1 MPLDTNL
8 NVTPYWDDYDEIKN
22 FHRILFRPGVA
33 VQARELTQLQSI
45 LQNQI
50 ERFGDNLYKKG
61 TIIQGLNIVPDFN
74 YKYIK
79 ITDTQGDGQPVAMAL
94 YSNTLVVQESSNL
107 QSIVI
112 NYKTGFVS
120 QDPNLNTLY
129 IKYLNTGNAAEK
141 VYTAGQTVKVFDRDR
156 TVEGI
161 TIVVGGSGYSN
172 TDKIVFTG
180 GGGSGATA
188 VITTDAVGEI
198 VDVSITSRGSGYTTT
213 PNVSIT
219 YANGSGSGTGSSAAL
234 TARNYIAELVISTTA
249 NSIGTGVGVRVQ
261 DGVIYQKGFFVR
273 VAAQEEVVEKYS
285 TIADDKVIG
294 FYIDESFVNSNSD
307 SSLLDLATGTPN
319 YSAPG
324 ANRLKLTPTIAV
336 VNTATAA
343 ANTDFLTLLEF
354 QDGYVVKD
362 NTDTKF
368 NSIDRE
374 LARRTYD
381 ESGNYVVDT
390 FPLDTEDIS
399 GNTTFFN
406 LLVGGGTA
414 YIEGHRVKLENFIRT
429 PVRKAS
435 TTANSSSQNI
445 NVSYGNYV
453 LVDELLGHF
462 DIKFGSIVNL
472 RNAAGDD
479 VSDNAGGTPSTP
491 GTLIG
496 TARIRSLT
504 YDSGIPGTPTAQYK
518 VYLYD
523 IKMSTGRS
531 FKDVRSL
538 SVGSTV
544 VADLVLEGGNA
555 VLKDVENSIFIF
567 NSGAKAVKQLHSEK
581 FYFRTSSN
589 AQFDSSGNSTILFSG
604 SNTIPYGAGALSDT
618 QKEDFIVIPQSTFRI
633 TANNDGTVSITGS
646 ANVILEGTSTSF
658 LTDYEA
664 GDYITIA
671 NSSGTS
677 VRRIVSIATDTALTL
692 ANTVA
697 TADYTGNGQ
706 HFTTFADNVPIDFR
720 KSTRSITV
728 NSSTSLTLSIGAQI
742 NTTPDFTV
750 YHDMQY
756 STVAPKAKTVG
767 VYYVKLS
774 TDAIR
779 ANLNGPWCIGIS
791 DVLKLEGVFIGSS
804 NTYSD
809 ATTNYISQ
817 FELES
822 GQKDDYYGLSYLS
835 RSPGSALSLSSGNCL
850 LLKVKAFT
858 HGTGGYIST
867 ESYPVDDTTVP
878 LPDDKV
884 RTQDIPVYVSST
896 FGGIFSLRDSIDF
909 RPKVDNNANLSSTIA
924 GASIDPS
931 STEAFNSNEK
941 FFPSPTRTFQC
952 IIEAY
957 LKRVD
962 RIVIDTAGN
971 IRVLPGIPGVNPTV
985 PQREAR
991 TMDLGLLNVAPYPS
1005 LSSKAAI
1012 TSKRFDLK
1020 NTVTPLQTRRYTMQD
1035 IRDIENRIQR
1045 LEYYT
1050 LLNTLEANAATT
1062 AIPSEACSAI
1072 EVFKNGFIVDSFD
1085 SYNIANINDGEFK
1098 ALIETE
1104 RSVLKP
1110 LEENYSIDLVFD
1122 SVASACSTVQKTGDL
1137 VTLPYTEVTYIEQPI
1152 ANRERSLHTD
1162 QYSFRGT
1169 MTVTPRVDNFFD
1181 TDVTASSVIDTNI
1194 ADPII
1199 DLVNAQNE
1207 ISRSVASSRLLGQ
1220 TQSVTSQ
1227 TTTSGFVDTTT
1238 YTQTTTNIIEDVTSA
1253 INIAP
1258 VVTSRKELGNYLTS
1272 AYINPYIRAQRIGL
1286 LVTGLRP
1293 GARHYVF
1300 FDNTNVTNYS
1310 IPCEV
1315 DGYSNLKPSDFS
1327 PLFNS
1332 GTSPVIT
1339 ANSSGQVAV
1348 LVDLPGNTFIT
1359 GEKEFLVMDADALIS
1374 ESAASSK
1381 ARGSFSAFSLKGS
1394 STNLSQSTR
1403 TFDLSGGGFT
1413 SSTFTTSRTTTSS
1426 STWNTVVDNTP
1437 IIQTVNVPVYVEV
1450 PTIQTVYVDVE
1461 VPAPEPPSLGWWTG
1475 DGGGGG
1481 DPLGQTFY
1489 VQSLGGSENVLIT
1502 SIDLYFKQKANS
1514 NIMLEMREVSDT
1526 GYLTS
1531 KVLPFGRVRKRSS
1544 DVIVSNNSFNAT
1556 TFTFESPILLE
1567 ANKEYGFIVF
1577 ADDFSPDYRI
1587 WTAET
1592 GVADILNPNRINNK
1606 AWNQG
1611 TMSYSTSGRNYT
1623 AVQNED
1629 VKFKLKRAEF
1639 SSTTGTAVFK
1649 NADYEFLTINSVSG
1663 SFTGG
1668 ELVGQMANSYLNVQL
1683 TTNTDSRDIFTN
1695 TSLIATLSSNDS
1707 VLIVYGT
1714 ANSISTANVKV
1725 VGTSVT
1731 NAGATTT
1738 AFDTEY
1744 ANGDFIK
1751 IGTEVRMVTNVASA
1765 TALSVDAPFNASITD
1780 QQHWSVTPQFDV
1792 LKVIDRSSLSIRV
1805 NKPPRYS
1812 TNSTSL
1818 IVSSIQ
1824 RVVSGSVKYYN
1835 AANNNLHLIESTAA
1849 NSTFLTRVSNSTYF
1863 AYLVGDNSQALAK
1876 VTSIDNLQATSF
1888 IPFINT
1894 LQVPSTNFNFY
1905 STFTTTSGKTTKF
1918 YSLAGKSKIDIGE
1931 NALFKSK
1938 SNEIDGTVIK
1948 KSYFAGL
1955 TMTSPRNVVSP
1966 IIDIS
1971 PSSIIINRNIINND
1985 YSNENTRFGNSSCKY
2000 VTRRLELAD
2009 GLEAED
2015 IKVYLK
2021 AYRPNGTNIKVYAKI
2036 LSNVDTELFN
2046 DKDWSELSMVTS
2058 DSIVSSS
2065 LSEKNLREYEYT
2077 FKKSPA
2083 SFEITGS
2090 FASSAND
2097 SLVGSGSML
2106 RASFNA
2112 NSAVANST
2120 DIISITSNKFKL
2132 GEYLRYIV
2140 DSGNTALTALA
2151 NNAQYYVVYSDATGI
2166 KLSNTAGGAAI
2177 NLTSGVDQTG
2187 HNLYS
2192 LYPGDLVKIT
2202 VDTETNFE
2210 IIPVTAVPSATA
2222 ANLAFSTS
2230 FNSTVLKVEQ
2240 ITKPKEAFKYNKNSN
2255 IVRYYD
2261 SNKAAQDT
2269 YKFIAVK
2276 VLLLT
2281 SNESFVP
2288 EVDDIRVIC
2297 VSV

>member
-8 NVTPYWDDYDEIKN
+8 NVTPYWDDYNEDKN

-50 ERFGDNLYKKG
+50 ERFGDNIFRRG
-61 TIIQGLNIVPDFN
+61 TIIQGLNIIPDYD

-120 QDPNLNTLY
+120 QDPDLNTLY
-129 IKYLNTGNAAEK
+129 IKYLNTGNSAEK
-141 VYTAGQTVKVFDRDR
+141 TYSAGQTVKVFNRDR
-156 TVEGI
+156 TVEGV
-161 TIVVGGSGYSN
+161 TVVVSGSGYSN
-172 TDKIVFTG
+172 NDKIIFSG
-180 GGGSGATA
+180 GGGSGASA
-188 VITTDAVGEI
+188 ILTTDADGEI
-198 VDVSITSRGSGYTTT
+198 VDVSITSKGSGYTTT

-249 NSIGTGVGVRVQ
+249 NSIGTGVGVKVQ
-261 DGVIYQKGFFVR
+261 EGVIYQKGFFVR
-273 VAAQEEVVEKYS
+273 VDTQEEVVEKYS
-285 TIADDKVIG
+285 TTVDDKVVG
-294 FYIDESFVNSNSD
+294 FYINESFINSNSD

-354 QDGYVVKD
+354 QEGYVVKD

-390 FPLDTEDIS
+390 FSLDTEDIS
-399 GNTTFFN
+399 GNTTHFN
-406 LLVGGGTA
+406 LIVGKGTA
-414 YIEGHRVKLENFIRT
+414 YIEGSRVKLENF
-429 PVRKAS
+429 VRYPISKANTS
-435 TTANSSSQNI
+435 ANSSSQNI
-445 NVSYGNYV
+445 NVAYGNYV

-491 GTLIG
+491 GSLIG

-555 VLKDVENSIFIF
+555 VLKDVENSIFVF
-567 NSGAKAVKQLHSEK
+567 NSGASAIKQLHSEE

-604 SNTIPYGAGALSDT
+604 SNTIPYGVGALSDT

-677 VRRIVSIATDTALTL
+677 VRRIVSIATNTVLTL

-697 TADYTGNGQ
+697 TDDYTGNGQ

-756 STVAPKAKTVG
+756 LSVAPKAKTAG

-774 TDAIR
+774 TDSIKS
-779 ANLNGPWCIGIS
+779 NLNGPWCIGIS
-791 DVLKLEGVFIGSS
+791 DVVKLEGVFIGSS

-809 ATTNYISQ
+809 ATTNFASQ
-817 FELES
+817 FELET
-822 GQKDDYYGLSYLS
+822 GQRDDYYGLSFLS
-835 RSPGSALSLSSGNCL
+835 RLPGSSLTLSSDNCL

-858 HGTGGYIST
+858 HGTGGYMST
-867 ESYPVDDTTVP
+867 ESYPIDDTTSP
-878 LPDDKV
+878 LPDNKI
-884 RTQDIPVYVSST
+884 RTQDIPVYISST
-896 FGGIFSLRDSIDF
+896 FGGVFSLRDSIDF
-909 RPKVDNNANLSSTIA
+909 RQQVTSTATLSTTVA

-931 STEAFNSNEK
+931 STESFDSNEK
-941 FFPSPTRTFQC
+941 FFPSPSRTFQC

-957 LKRVD
+957 LKRID
-962 RIVIDTAGN
+962 RIVMDVAGN
-971 IRVLPGIPGVNPTV
+971 IRVLPGVPDIIPAV
-985 PQREAR
+985 PLRQAR
-991 TMDLGLLNVAPYPS
+991 TMDLGLLKVAPYPS

-1012 TSKRFDLK
+1012 LSKKFDLK
-1020 NTVTPLQTRRYTMQD
+1020 NTVVPQQTRRYTMQD

-1050 LLNTLEANAATT
+1050 LLNALEANAATT
-1062 AIPSEACSAI
+1062 AIPSEACSSI
-1072 EVFKNGFIVDSFD
+1072 EVFKNGFLVDSFD
-1085 SYNIANINDGEFK
+1085 TYNIANINDSEFN
-1098 ALIETE
+1098 AYIDTSQ
-1104 RSVLKP
+1104 SVLKP
-1110 LEENYSIDLVFD
+1110 LEDNYFIDLVYD
-1122 SVASACSTVQKTGDL
+1122 SVASASSNVQKTGDL
-1137 VTLPYTEVTYIEQPI
+1137 VTLPYTEVTFIEQPI
-1152 ANRERSLHTD
+1152 ANRERSLHT
-1162 QYSFRGT
+1162 QTWSFRGT
-1169 MTVTPRVDNFFD
+1169 MTVVPRIDNSFD
-1181 TDVTASSVIDTNI
+1181 TNVTASSIIDVNV
-1194 ADPII
+1194 ADPI
-1199 DLVNAQNE
+1199 LSVVNAQNE
-1207 ISRSVASSRLLGQ
+1207 INRRVTSATRLLSS
-1220 TQSVTSQ
+1220 TTSLSSS
-1227 TTTSGFVDTTT
+1227 TTTSGFIDTTVN
-1238 YTQTTTNIIEDVTSA
+1238 TQTITNVFQDSNQSIRVP
-1253 INIAP
+1253 P
-1258 VVTSRKELGNYLTS
+1258 VVTATKELVNALTS
-1272 AYINPYIRAQRIGL
+1272 TYVNPYIRPQRIGL
-1286 LVTGLRP
+1286 LVSGLRP

-1300 FDNTNVTNYS
+1300 FDNQDVTSYS
-1310 IPCEV
+1310 IPCSV
-1315 DGYSNLKPSDFS
+1315 TSYTNLRPSDFT

-1339 ANSSGQVAV
+1339 ANSSGQAAV
-1348 LVDLPGNTFIT
+1348 LVDIPADTFT
-1359 GEKEFLVMDADALIS
+1359 AGEKEFLIMDADTLIS

-1381 ARGSFSAFSLKGS
+1381 ARGSFSAFSIQGS

-1403 TFDLSGGGFT
+1403 TFDLAGSGFGV
-1413 SSTFTTSRTTTSS
+1413 STFTSSRTTTDST
-1426 STWNTVVDNTP
+1426 TWNTVVDNTP
-1437 IIQTVNVPVYVEV
+1437 IVEI
-1450 PTIQTVYVDVE
+1450 PS
-1461 VPAPEPPSLGWWTG
+1461 PAGVAFENWG
-1475 DGGGGG
+1475 DGGSA

-1489 VQSLGGSENVLIT
+1489 VQSLGGSENVLVT

-1514 NIMLEMREVSDT
+1514 NVTFELREVAGS
-1526 GYLTS
+1526 GYITPS
-1531 KVLPFGRVRKRSS
+1531 VLPFTRIRKRSS
-1544 DVIVSNNSFNAT
+1544 DINVSSNASLAT
-1556 TFTFESPILLE
+1556 TFTFESPVLLE
-1567 ANKEYGFIVF
+1567 AGKEYGFVCY
-1577 ADDFSPDYRI
+1577 ADDHHPDYRI
-1587 WTAET
+1587 WTAVT
-1592 GVADILNPNRINNK
+1592 GVADVLNPNRINNK
-1606 AWNQG
+1606 SWNQG
-1611 TMSYSTSGRNYT
+1611 TMSYSTSGRNFT
-1623 AVQNED
+1623 AVQDED

-1639 SSTTGTAVFK
+1639 TSTTGTAVFK
-1649 NADYEFLTINSVSG
+1649 NADYEFLTINSISG
-1663 SFTGG
+1663 SFRGG
-1668 ELVGQMANSYLNVQL
+1668 ELVGQMANSYINVQL
-1683 TTNTDSRDIFTN
+1683 TTNSTSYVISTN
-1695 TSLIATLSSNDS
+1695 TSLVPLLAANDS

-1738 AFDTEY
+1738 AFNTDY

-1765 TALSVDAPFNASITD
+1765 TALSVDAPFNSSITD
-1780 QQHWSVTPQFDV
+1780 QQHWSVTPFFDV
-1792 LKVIDRSSLSIRV
+1792 SKVISANSTTITL

-1824 RVVSGSVKYYN
+1824 KIVSGSVKFYN
-1835 AANNNLHLIESTAA
+1835 SGNNNLHLIDSNAA

-1863 AYLVGDNSQALAK
+1863 AYMVGDTSQALAK
-1876 VTSIDNLQATSF
+1876 VTSIDNLQGSS
-1888 IPFINT
+1888 ILPFINVLPLT
-1894 LQVPSTNFNFY
+1894 GTNFTFY
-1905 STFTTTSGKTTKF
+1905 STFTTSIGTTTKQ
-1918 YSLAGKSKIDIGE
+1918 YSLAGKSKINIGE

-1938 SNEIDGTVIK
+1938 SNEISGITIN
-1948 KSYFAGL
+1948 KSYQASISL
-1955 TMTSPRNVVSP
+1955 SSPRNVVSP
-1966 IIDIS
+1966 IIDVN
-1971 PSSIIINRNIINND
+1971 PSSVVINRDIINNN
-1985 YSNENTRFGNSSCKY
+1985 YNNENTRFGNSLCKY
-2000 VTRRLELAD
+2000 VTKRLELAD

-2015 IKVYLK
+2015 IKVFLK

-2036 LSNVDTELFN
+2036 LSSVDTELFN
-2046 DKDWSELSMVTS
+2046 DKDWSELTMTTQA
-2058 DSIVSSS
+2058 SIVSSS
-2065 LSEKNLREYEYT
+2065 VNNKDLREFEYT
-2077 FKKSPA
+2077 FKKSPE
-2083 SFEITGS
+2083 SFEIAGS

-2112 NSAVANST
+2112 YSAVANST

-2140 DSGNTALTALA
+2140 DAGNTPLTALA

-2177 NLTSGVDQTG
+2177 NLTSGVNETG

-2202 VDTETNFE
+2202 VDTLNNFE
-2210 IIPVTAVPSATA
+2210 IIPVTSVPSATA
-2222 ANLAFSTS
+2222 ANLAFSTTL
-2230 FNSTVLKVEQ
+2230 NSSVLKVEQ
-2240 ITKPKEAFKYNKNSN
+2240 VTKPKEAFKYNKNDN

-2261 SNKAAQDT
+2261 SSKAAQDT